1 MLLVVALTLPAG
13 TALAGGN
20 VTTRLDGVWDCAA
33 SNDMT
38 VIGVG
43 PFIAAEGTCV
53 SGTSTIEW
61 ETTFP
66 TSGKASDKSVSA
78 DQKNFL
84 NVVFSDSA
92 TGESGVGLV
101 EKCKGKGEFKA
112 KNSEGK
118 GDVNCSMGDS
128 LGVSPPFTDPNT
140 IANLL
145 VNFAK
150 KNGTDCEVTNKG
162 KVKIKH
168 KKGVC
173 SPVSP

>member
-20 VTTRLDGVWDCAA
+20 VTTRLDGVWDCVAA
-33 SNDMT
+33 NDMT
-38 VIGVG
+38 VVGVG
-43 PFIAAEGTCV
+43 PVILAEGTCV
-53 SGTSTIEW
+53 SGTSMIEW

-66 TSGKASDKSVSA
+66 TSSKASDKSVSA

-92 TGESGVGLV
+92 TAESGTGLV

-118 GDVNCSMGDS
+118 GDVNCSMGQS
-128 LGVSPPFTDPNT
+128 LGTTPPLSNTT

-150 KNGTDCEVTNKG
+150 KNGTDCELTDKG
-162 KVKIKH
+162 KLKIKH

-173 SPVSP
+173 TVAP